1 MDKVIGINAVREL
14 LESEKN
20 IEKIEVY
27 KGLGKDK
34 IKDILE
40 QASKRNI
47 KVFYIDKRQDNS
59 QGIAALISEYDYY
72 QELNEFLEKVLRK
85 PKSIVIILDQ
95 IQDPRNFGAIIRSAE
110 CFGVDGIV
118 IQDRNSVRI
127 SETVVKSSTGAIEHV
142 DIVQVTNIADT
153 IDTLKKYGY
162 FIYGAEA
169 DGTSNYYEE
178 KYPEKICLVLGSEG
192 KGMRKKVKDHCDK
205 ILSIPLKGK
214 INSLNVSVANGI
226 LLAEMAK

>member
-34 IKDILE
+34 IRDILE

-226 LLAEMAK
+226 LLAEMVK

>member
-1 MDKVIGINAVREL
+1 MDKVIGINAVREI
-14 LESEKN
+14 LESDKN

-85 PKSIVIILDQ
+85 QKSIVIVLDQ

-110 CFGVDGIV
+110 CFGVDGII

-127 SETVVKSSTGAIEHV
+127 TETVVKSSTGAIEHV

-153 IDTLKKYGY
+153 LDTLKRYGY

-169 DGTSNYYEE
+169 DGTSKYYEE

-192 KGMRKKVKDHCDK
+192 KGMRKKVKEHCDK
-205 ILSIPLKGK
+205 ILSIPMKGK

-226 LLAEMAK
+226 LLAEMSK